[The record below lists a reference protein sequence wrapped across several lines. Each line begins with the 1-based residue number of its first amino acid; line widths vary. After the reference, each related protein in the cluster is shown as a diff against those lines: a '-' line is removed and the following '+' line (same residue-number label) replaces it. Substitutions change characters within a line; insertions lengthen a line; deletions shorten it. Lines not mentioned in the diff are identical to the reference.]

1 MKAKDVFLTIFGL
14 TVLALPVGI
23 LTLHILGLI
32 IVLVLSGIAF
42 LLAAIYYVV
51 KNAVKTALKEH
62 EKEKSEA
69 NEPQ

>member
-1 MKAKDVFLTIFGL
+1 MKEKDVFLTILGL
-14 TVLALPVGI
+14 TVVALPVGI
-23 LTLHILGLI
+23 LTLHLLGLI
-32 IVLVLSGIAF
+32 IVSVLSGIAF

>member
-1 MKAKDVFLTIFGL
+1 MKEKDVFLTILGL

-32 IVLVLSGIAF
+32 IVSVLSGIAF

>member
-1 MKAKDVFLTIFGL
+1 MKEKDVFLTILGL

-23 LTLHILGLI
+23 LTLQILGLI

>member
-1 MKAKDVFLTIFGL
+1 MKEKDVFLTILGL
-14 TVLALPVGI
+14 TALALPVGI

-32 IVLVLSGIAF
+32 IVFVLSGIAF

>member
-1 MKAKDVFLTIFGL
+1 MKEKDVFLTIFGL

-32 IVLVLSGIAF
+32 IVSVLSGIAF

>member
-1 MKAKDVFLTIFGL
+1 MKEKDVFLTILGL

-32 IVLVLSGIAF
+32 IVSVLSGIAF

-69 NEPQ
+69 NESQ

>member
-1 MKAKDVFLTIFGL
+1 MKEKDVFLTILGL

>member
-1 MKAKDVFLTIFGL
+1 MKEKDVFLTILGL

-23 LTLHILGLI
+23 LTLHIWGLI
-32 IVLVLSGIAF
+32 IVSVLSGIAF